1 MPQRT
6 IRIATRRSRLA
17 MWQAEHVKRL
27 LERDSSETSCELVPM
42 DTSGDL
48 TQDRPLRRMGGKG
61 LFLKELEKALI
72 DDQADVAVHSMKDV
86 PIQLESAFRLQTIGE
101 RGPAHDVLV
110 GYSAVHEMPPEVTI
124 GTSSSRRRAL
134 LAHVYKRRR
143 TNEIRGNV
151 ETRLRKLDEG
161 QVEGLVLAAAGLKR
175 LGLAE
180 RVCAVLPKDVFI
192 PAAGQGVL
200 AVEYLKDQDQ
210 IRTLLEAQINR
221 DVEQAAAAE
230 RAVAEFVGADC
241 TGAFGAYCERLQD
254 GFRLSAIALSESG
267 DHAIQA
273 TTEDSDAFRA
283 AEVVGERLL
292 KQGARELLHET

>member
-1 MPQRT
+1 
-6 IRIATRRSRLA
+6 

-27 LERDSSETSCELVPM
+27 LERESSETSCELVPM
-42 DTSGDL
+42 DTTGDL

-72 DDQADVAVHSMKDV
+72 DNQADVAVHSMKDV
-86 PIQLESAFRLQTIGE
+86 PIQLESAFSLQTIGE

-110 GYSAVHEMPPEVTI
+110 GYSTVHEMPPEATI

-175 LGLAE
+175 LGLEE
-180 RVCAVLPKDVFI
+180 RMCAVLPKDVFI
-192 PAAGQGVL
+192 PATGQGVL

-210 IRTLLEAQINR
+210 IRSMLEAQINR

-273 TTEDSDAFRA
+273 TTEDSDAVRA

-292 KQGARELLHET
+292 QLGARELLRET